1 MTNNAIIYLLSS
13 SLSSDT
19 YIYYGDNNYRLFQDK
34 VNNFLNQLLI
44 DDLTTL
50 KGRLKAIRIKYGMRK
65 NIPIYLNNNLVFF
78 RLIEDDKL
86 IYINAMMV
94 LRLTKDGDNTV
105 IYFKNDSKLLVKRKV
120 RFIKSQW
127 ERSLLIEK
135 SNENVY

>member
-34 VNNFLNQLLI
+34 VNTFLNQVLI

-65 NIPIYLNNNLVFF
+65 NIPIYLNNYLVFF